1 MSANDRYGAQT
12 EVQPVSNDA
21 FPKLLLQHAARQPD
35 RIALRR
41 KRFGI
46 WQTYTW
52 RQYAE
57 HVRDVAFGLAELG
70 VGAGDRV
77 VILADNEPEWL
88 FSELAV
94 QSLGAVPLG
103 LYADTPA
110 GPMRELVDFAGAR
123 LLVAGD
129 QQQVDKILEV
139 RDQMPELETVV
150 YSDPKGLREYRV
162 PGLLALAEVIQ
173 RGRQIAANSPDRFAE
188 RVGQVDGGALGILL
202 TTSGTSGMPKL
213 AMHAHRSLVLA
224 AETFNRLDA
233 RRPDDEHVSY
243 LPLAWAGE
251 QISIALALVVGMPVN
266 FPEEPE
272 TAMTDLRE
280 ISPTHMFGPPR
291 VWEGI
296 AARVLFDAGDTTPLK
311 RRVFDA
317 ALAVGLSV
325 AGHRLTR
332 RPVPAWLRAAH
343 PLAEWL
349 VFRAVRDRAGLRRLR
364 YAYTGGASLGSDY
377 LKLFGALGINLKQV
391 YGLTE
396 GGCFFTCHRDGDVRA
411 DTVGQ
416 PLEGVELRIAE
427 SGEIL
432 ARAPTHMLGYYQN
445 LEATAGA
452 FADGWLRTGDSGSL
466 SSDGH
471 LVVVDRL
478 ADIAQLADGTKFSP
492 LLLENKLKFSPYVQE
507 AVVCGDGRAHL
518 CALVTIDGETTGKW
532 AERRRLSF
540 TSYTDLTQKPEI
552 HDLLRGEIAR
562 VNREIPDTLRIRRY
576 LVLPKEFD
584 ADDEEL
590 TRTRKVRRRAI
601 HQRYGDLVVAM
612 FEGAQDVESAITFRY
627 EDGSQH
633 VLKVPITIQ
642 DVPAG

>member
-1 MSANDRYGAQT
+1 
-12 EVQPVSNDA
+12 VSDT
-21 FPKLLLQHAARQPD
+21 FPKLLLRHAERQPD
-35 RIALRR
+35 RVALRR

-57 HVRDVAFGLAELG
+57 HVRDAAFGLAELG
-70 VGAGDRV
+70 VAAGDRV
-77 VILADNEPEWL
+77 VILGDNEPEWL
-88 FSELAV
+88 FCELAA

-103 LYADTPA
+103 VYADTPA
-110 GPMRELVDFAGAR
+110 APMRELIDFAGAR

-129 QQQVDKILEV
+129 QQQVDKVLEV
-139 RDQMPELETVV
+139 RDRLPRLETVV
-150 YSDPKGLREYRV
+150 YCDPKGLRDYRH
-162 PGLLALAEVIQ
+162 PGLLGLAQVMQ
-173 RGRQIAANSPDRFAE
+173 RGRAVAARSPDGFAE
-188 RVGQVDGGALGILL
+188 WVAKVDGDALGILL
-202 TTSGTSGMPKL
+202 TTSGTSGTPKL

-224 AETFNRLDA
+224 AENFNRLD
-233 RRPDDEHVSY
+233 RRHPDDEHVSY

-251 QISIALALVVGMPVN
+251 QISIALALMVGMPVN

-280 ISPTHMFGPPR
+280 ISPTHIFGPPR

-296 AARVLFDAGDTTPLK
+296 AARVLFDAGDSTPLK

-317 ALAVGLSV
+317 CLAVGLRV
-325 AGHRLTR
+325 ADRRLTR
-332 RPVPAWLRAAH
+332 QPVPAWLRVARG
-343 PLAEWL
+343 LAEVL
-349 VFRAVRDRAGLRRLR
+349 VFHAVRDKAGLRRLR
-364 YAYTGGASLGSDY
+364 YAYTGGAALGSDY
-377 LKLFGALGINLKQV
+377 LKLFAALGINLKQV

-411 DTVGQ
+411 DTVGR

-432 ARAPTHMLGYYQN
+432 ARAPTRMLGYYQN
-445 LEATAGA
+445 PEATAAA
-452 FADGWLRTGDSGSL
+452 FADDWLRTGDSGSL
-466 SSDGH
+466 TADGH

-507 AVVCGDGRAHL
+507 AVVCGDGRAYL
-518 CALVTIDGETTGKW
+518 TALVTIDGETTGKW

-540 TSYTDLTQKPEI
+540 TSYSDLTQKPET
-552 HDLLRGEIAR
+552 HDLLQGEIAR
-562 VNREIPDTLRIRRY
+562 VNREVPERLRIRRF

-601 HQRYGDLVVAM
+601 HQRYGHLVAAM
-612 FEGAQDVESAITFRY
+612 FEGAAEVESAISFRY
-627 EDGSQH
+627 EDGSQQI
-633 VLKVPITIQ
+633 LELPIPIR
-642 DVPAG
+642 DVPAL